1 MIPEEPG
8 IIRAT
13 QTLRDN
19 GYQSLRVI
27 YNEYQSLRVIHNGY
41 QSLRVIPN
49 LTLFWGFLRKRPRRE
64 TIIAYY
70 SLELRI
76 EKLGLSPSDGE
87 SRPN

>member
-49 LTLFWGFLRKRPRRE
+49 LTLFWGFFPLEKQAAPKGLRS
-64 TIIAYY
+64 TQ
-70 SLELRI
+70 
-76 EKLGLSPSDGE
+76 
-87 SRPN
+87 